1 MNSRSSYVNPVYRYC
16 VWNPRAKCTSLSIF
30 SLRVSISRD
39 YVVSFMYC
47 KCCGRDESY
56 SSASPCSWWS
66 DIHETPYYFSRI
78 TWTSTKKLW
87 PHCVIEV
94 FSLQSNLHCGQL
106 LSWRPL
112 KKDGITPR
120 ICGDYWLTLNEPL
133 YQHCCITDG
142 PEDIFNRLYGSKCFS
157 KMDLKDANLQI
168 PLDPESS
175 SLTTITTPFGVI
187 PVQLSSSRSHCFT
200 GYIPECYQFN
210 RHRCWWCRG
219 VPRWHNRSWSGKV
232 FTWCQTTFTLWEVL
246 SVQCA
251 CQSW

>member
-1 MNSRSSYVNPVYRYC
+1 MGNSYRDAPSRRWYNSSYMWRLLTHSE
-16 VWNPRAKCTSLSIF
+16 RAVIPTL
-30 SLRVSISRD
+30 LHN
-39 YVVSFMYC
+39 
-47 KCCGRDESY
+47 
-56 SSASPCSWWS
+56 WW
-66 DIHETPYYFSRI
+66 
-78 TWTSTKKLW
+78 
-87 PHCVIEV
+87 
-94 FSLQSNLHCGQL
+94 
-106 LSWRPL
+106 
-112 KKDGITPR
+112 
-120 ICGDYWLTLNEPL
+120 
-133 YQHCCITDG
+133 